1 MCGIVGFL
9 GARRGV
15 QERLAIADGMAEAI
29 RHRGPD
35 DAGVWS
41 DDVADVTFGHRRL
54 SIIDLSAHGHQP
66 MSSPSGRYVL
76 VYNGE
81 IYNFGE
87 LRTELIRA
95 GYSFRGHSDT
105 EVLLTLID
113 RDGLD
118 AALGR
123 CVGMFALAL
132 WDRQEQRLHL
142 ARDRVGEK
150 PLYCGRVGAAFV
162 FASELKALRRFPG
175 GADLAIDRHALSLFT
190 RFTYVPAPH
199 SILTGI
205 RKVLPGH
212 TLTIDMRADDY
223 AIHESCY
230 WDPKRSVLS
239 GQSANFGGSAAEAIG
254 CVDQLL
260 RRSVGEQLVADVPL
274 GAFLSGGIDSS
285 TVVGI
290 MQALAARPVKTFTI
304 GFSEQRYDEARHAR
318 AVSQHLGTEHTELY
332 VTPADALGVI
342 PQLPTTYDE
351 PFADASQVPT
361 YLVCK
366 LARQHVTVALSGDG
380 GDELFGGYSRYA
392 WALTMWRSLGWL
404 PAWGR
409 HALAQALECISPLG
423 YDRAFELVFETIRR
437 PQPVALI
444 GDKVHK
450 LAKVVRGRDREEI
463 YRNLVTTWSPRD
475 DLLVT
480 DASRDEQAALPS
492 LGVKR
497 FADWMMLSDLT
508 TYLRDD
514 ILVKVDRASM
524 AHSLETRVPFLDHRV
539 IEFAHR
545 LPLSMKIRGR
555 TGKWI
560 LRQVAYRYVP
570 QSLLERPKAGFAVPI
585 DSWLRGPLRDWAEAL
600 LEPSK
605 LSQQGFFN
613 ARIVRQRWQEHLG
626 GRRQWQ
632 YQLWTLLMFQSWY
645 ESLRRDG

>member
-9 GARRGV
+9 GARCGV
-15 QERLAIADGMAEAI
+15 QEGVAIANRMAEAI

-41 DDVADVTFGHRRL
+41 DAAADVTLAHRRL

-66 MSSPSGRYVL
+66 MVSASGRYVL

-81 IYNFGE
+81 IYNFSE
-87 LRTELIRA
+87 LRAELTGA
-95 GYSFRGHSDT
+95 GCTFRGHSDT
-105 EVLLTLID
+105 EVLLALID
-113 RDGLD
+113 RVGLQ
-118 AALGR
+118 AALSR

-132 WDRQEQRLHL
+132 WDRQEQVLQL

-150 PLYCGRVGAAFV
+150 PLYCGRLGAAFV
-162 FASELKALRRFPG
+162 FASELKALRQFPG
-175 GADLAIDRHALSLFT
+175 GAALAVDRYALSRFT
-190 RFTYVPAPH
+190 RFGYVPAPH
-199 SILTGI
+199 SIFTGI
-205 RKVLPGH
+205 RKVLPGEM
-212 TLTIDMRADDY
+212 LTIRTGVADYEIRD
-223 AIHESCY
+223 SCY
-230 WDPKRSVLS
+230 WDPKRSLLS
-239 GQSANFGGSAAEAIG
+239 GQSAHFDGSGAEAIERL
-254 CVDQLL
+254 DQLL

-290 MQALAARPVKTFTI
+290 MQSLATRPVNTFTI
-304 GFSEQRYDEARHAR
+304 GFAERRYDEASHAR
-318 AVSQHLGTEHTELY
+318 AVARHLGTHHTELY
-332 VTPADALGVI
+332 VTPAAALAVI
-342 PQLPTTYDE
+342 PQLPSTYDE

-380 GDELFGGYSRYA
+380 GDEVFGGYSRYA
-392 WALTMWRSLGWL
+392 WASTMWRSLGWL
-404 PAWGR
+404 PAGGR
-409 HALAQALECISPLG
+409 RALAQVLESISPLG
-423 YDRAFELVFETIRR
+423 YDRVFELVFETIRR
-437 PQPVALI
+437 PQPVALL

-450 LAKVVRGRDREEI
+450 LARVVRGRDREEI
-463 YRNLVTTWSPRD
+463 YLNLVTAWSPRD

-480 DASRDEQAALPS
+480 DAAQDERAGQPR

-497 FADWMMLSDLT
+497 FADWMMLRDLT
-508 TYLRDD
+508 TYLCDD

-524 AHSLETRVPFLDHRV
+524 AHSLETRVPLLDHRV

-560 LRQVAYRYVP
+560 LRQIAYRYVP
-570 QSLLERPKAGFAVPI
+570 QSLLERPKAGFAVPL

-600 LEPSK
+600 LEPVK

-613 ARIVRQRWQEHLG
+613 ACVVRQRWQEHLG

-632 YQLWTLLMFQSWY
+632 YHLWAVLMFQAWY
-645 ESLRRDG
+645 ESLCGDE